1 MTLLYLSLPRID
13 DSKYPCHRYINR
25 KGEFDIENQ
34 QINLVRRKRFLR
46 QHGAH

>member
-1 MTLLYLSLPRID
+1 MWKMKPVTWLHPPRID

-34 QINLVRRKRFLR
+34 QINLVR
-46 QHGAH
+46 